1 MSEEQKPLPIEKAS
15 MQQLQGI
22 KQSLDTDIQNLQVTS
37 GTLSEASSRFM
48 QSGKCVEQ
56 LAKSKEGDELLVPL
70 TSSLYIP
77 GKLTNLKS
85 VLVEVGTGYYCSKSI
100 TAAKKYCDDKVS
112 MINEQVS
119 TMNKT
124 LKEKQNQLGQVEAV
138 MQQRQQ
144 EAQQAG
150 S

>member
-22 KQSLDTDIQNLQVTS
+22 KQSLDTDIQNLQVTAS
-37 GTLSEASSRFM
+37 TLSEASSRFL

-56 LAKSKEGDELLVPL
+56 LAKSKEGDEILVPL

-85 VLVEVGTGYYCSKSI
+85 VLVEVGTGYYCTKSI
-100 TAAKKYCDDKVS
+100 PAGKKYCDDKVS

-119 TMNKT
+119 AMNKS
-124 LKEKQNQLGQVEAV
+124 LKEKQNQLQQVEAV

-144 EAQQAG
+144 
-150 S
+150 

>member
-1 MSEEQKPLPIEKAS
+1 MSEQQKLPIEQANL
-15 MQQLQGI
+15 QQLAQV
-22 KQSLDTDIQNLQVTS
+22 KQSLDSDVQNLQVTA
-37 GTLSEASSRFM
+37 GTLSEASSRFL

-56 LAKSKEGDELLVPL
+56 LAKSKEGDEILVPL

-100 TAAKKYCDDKVS
+100 PAAKKYCDEKVS

-124 LKEKQNQLGQVEAV
+124 LKEKQNQLQQVEAV
-138 MQQRQQ
+138 IAQRQQ
-144 EAQQAG
+144 EAQ
-150 S
+150 

>member
-22 KQSLDTDIQNLQVTS
+22 KQQLDTDTQNLQVTAA
-37 GTLSEASSRFM
+37 TLSEASSRFL

-56 LAKSKEGDELLVPL
+56 LSKSKEGDEILVPL

-85 VLVEVGTGYYCSKSI
+85 VLVEVGTGYYCTKSI
-100 TAAKKYCDDKVS
+100 PAGKKYCDDKVS

-124 LKEKQNQLGQVEAV
+124 LKEKQGQLSQVEAV

-144 EAQQAG
+144 
-150 S
+150 

>member
-1 MSEEQKPLPIEKAS
+1 MAEDKRLPIEQANL
-15 MQQLQGI
+15 QQLSQV
-22 KQSLDTDIQNLQVTS
+22 KQSLDTDIQNLQVTTS
-37 GTLSEASSRFM
+37 TMSEASSRFM

>member
-1 MSEEQKPLPIEKAS
+1 MGENRTPIEQANL
-15 MQQLQGI
+15 QQLGQI
-22 KQSLDTDIQNLQVTS
+22 KQQLDTDTQNLQVTAA
-37 GTLSEASSRFM
+37 TLSEASSRFL

-56 LAKSKEGDELLVPL
+56 LAKSKEGEEILVPL

-77 GKLTNLKS
+77 GTIKNLKS

-100 TAAKKYCDDKVS
+100 PAAKKYCDDKVS